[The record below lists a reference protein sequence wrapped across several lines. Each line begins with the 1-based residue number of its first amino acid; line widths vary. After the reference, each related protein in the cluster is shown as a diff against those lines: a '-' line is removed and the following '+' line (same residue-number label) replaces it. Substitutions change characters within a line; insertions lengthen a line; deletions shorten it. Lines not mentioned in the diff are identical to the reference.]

1 MKYYLI
7 AGEASGDMHAANL
20 MHAIKEIDNK
30 AEFRCFGGDLMEAAG
45 GRISVHYRDMA
56 LMGALEVIRKLA
68 LIRKNRNIC
77 QNDILD
83 FKPDVLIL
91 VDYSG
96 FNLPMARFASKQG
109 FRVVYYISPKLWA
122 WAKWRVKTIRDYV
135 NRMYVILPFEI
146 DFYKKYGIEAEYY
159 GNPVIDSVWA
169 FRSKVVPE
177 KLFRN
182 DNNLDNKPIIALL
195 PGSRKQEI
203 EMMLPEMLSVLH
215 HYSDYQFVIAGAPA
229 ILPSFYEKFTSGHDI
244 KILYNQTYQLLHN
257 SYAAIVVSGTATLE
271 TALLNVPEVVI
282 YKTNPLTF
290 YLARNFINIKFFSLV
305 NLILNKPA
313 VVELLQENLSK
324 DIKNELDNLLFNQSY
339 RDQMLHDFQD
349 LHMTL
354 GAPGVSKR
362 VAQSIIG
369 FLKNS

>member
-109 FRVVYYISPKLWA
+109 FRVVYYISPKLS
-122 WAKWRVKTIRDYV
+122 RGGSEDP
-135 NRMYVILPFEI
+135 MIL
-146 DFYKKYGIEAEYY
+146 YKRYRGKE
-159 GNPVIDSVWA
+159 PDVH
-169 FRSKVVPE
+169 
-177 KLFRN
+177 
-182 DNNLDNKPIIALL
+182 ALL
-195 PGSRKQEI
+195 MR
-203 EMMLPEMLSVLH
+203 
-215 HYSDYQFVIAGAPA
+215 
-229 ILPSFYEKFTSGHDI
+229 SG
-244 KILYNQTYQLLHN
+244 L
-257 SYAAIVVSGTATLE
+257 
-271 TALLNVPEVVI
+271 
-282 YKTNPLTF
+282 
-290 YLARNFINIKFFSLV
+290 INK
-305 NLILNKPA
+305 
-313 VVELLQENLSK
+313 
-324 DIKNELDNLLFNQSY
+324 
-339 RDQMLHDFQD
+339 
-349 LHMTL
+349 
-354 GAPGVSKR
+354 
-362 VAQSIIG
+362 
-369 FLKNS
+369 